1 MARKAKT
8 DLATKSAIGP
18 AANAGIHVDARIAV
32 GMFFTLTGTILAA
45 FGFSTRDRVDA
56 YIKTLGIDA
65 NLWWGLVLLVFG
77 IVMLAFGRRGQMKM
91 EKDSAAAPTKR

>member
-1 MARKAKT
+1 MAKKSKT
-8 DLATKSAIGP
+8 ELATQSAPTP
-18 AANAGIHVDARIAV
+18 AIHVDARIAV

-45 FGFSTRDRVDA
+45 FGFSTRDRADA

-65 NLWWGLVLLVFG
+65 NLWWGLALIIFG

-91 EKDSAAAPTKR
+91 DKAGNRE